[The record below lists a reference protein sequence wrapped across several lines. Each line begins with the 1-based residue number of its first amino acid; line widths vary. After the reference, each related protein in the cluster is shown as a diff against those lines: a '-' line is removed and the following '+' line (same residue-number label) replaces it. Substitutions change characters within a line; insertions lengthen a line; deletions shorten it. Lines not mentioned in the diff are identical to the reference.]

1 MASLISRVSSFL
13 SVPRAGVH
21 VLLRQ
26 KPTLQASA
34 EALRQPLVLGEVEA
48 LEQACQ
54 QLVDQLCDALNCVRV
69 KVHIMERRSHDR
81 RGELH
86 GLYEVKQRGM
96 RQARIYVWMRTA
108 KRQQLVAYKTF
119 LRTLVHECCHHL
131 DLTHYHLADS
141 LHTSNFYKR
150 ESSLYKQLLGND

>member
-13 SVPRAGVH
+13 TVPRAGVQ
-21 VLLRQ
+21 VLLKQ
-26 KPTLQASA
+26 KTALQASA
-34 EALRQPLVLGEVEA
+34 EALRQPLVSGEVEA

-69 KVHIMERRSHDR
+69 KVHIMERRPHDR

-86 GLYEVKQRGM
+86 GLYEIKQRGM

-108 KRQQLVAYKTF
+108 CLLY
-119 LRTLVHECCHHL
+119 
-131 DLTHYHLADS
+131 
-141 LHTSNFYKR
+141 TSPSPR
-150 ESSLYKQLLGND
+150 D